1 MVPRHD
7 GDYHINDEVIQACE
21 ETADDQLGQGADPVP
36 SIGTEYLKVM
46 TSHFIVLQNRIQ
58 SHVHTC
64 IRHIYKVYKAADILN
79 LFILMNA
86 AEEIATFP

>member
-46 TSHFIVLQNRIQ
+46 TSHFINRKCQFCKTEFNHMYI
-58 SHVHTC
+58 HV
-64 IRHIYKVYKAADILN
+64 
-79 LFILMNA
+79 
-86 AEEIATFP
+86 

>member
-36 SIGTEYLKVM
+36 SIGAEYLKVM
-46 TSHFIVLQNRIQ
+46 TSHFIIWKCQFCKTEFNNKYLYI
-58 SHVHTC
+58 HV
-64 IRHIYKVYKAADILN
+64 
-79 LFILMNA
+79 
-86 AEEIATFP
+86 

>member
-36 SIGTEYLKVM
+36 SIGAEYLKVM
-46 TSHFIVLQNRIQ
+46 TSHFINRKCQFCKTKFNNMYI
-58 SHVHTC
+58 HV
-64 IRHIYKVYKAADILN
+64 
-79 LFILMNA
+79 
-86 AEEIATFP
+86 

>member
-46 TSHFIVLQNRIQ
+46 TSHFINRKCQFCKTEFNHMHI
-58 SHVHTC
+58 HV
-64 IRHIYKVYKAADILN
+64 
-79 LFILMNA
+79 
-86 AEEIATFP
+86 